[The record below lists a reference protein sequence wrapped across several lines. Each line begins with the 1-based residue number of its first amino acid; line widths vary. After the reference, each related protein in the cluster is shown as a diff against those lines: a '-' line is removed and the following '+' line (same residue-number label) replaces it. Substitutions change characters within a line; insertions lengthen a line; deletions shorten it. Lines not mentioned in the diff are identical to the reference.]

1 MNKPCRTKADE
12 RPTGLM
18 KVSTAIDHEHLDI
31 SIDSFRK
38 YYAGIRIVQV
48 GHGLPNYVFWSDIEQ
63 RTIDIANGLLER

>member
-1 MNKPCRTKADE
+1 MNKPYRTTTGE

-38 YYAGIRIVQV
+38 YYKGIPIVQV

-63 RTIDIANGLLER
+63 RTIDIANGQLER